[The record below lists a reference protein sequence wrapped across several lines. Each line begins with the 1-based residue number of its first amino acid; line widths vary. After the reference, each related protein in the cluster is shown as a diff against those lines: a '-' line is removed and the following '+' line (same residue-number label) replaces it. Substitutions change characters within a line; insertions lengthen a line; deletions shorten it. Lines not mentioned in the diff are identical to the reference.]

1 MTAESTTGSDIF
13 EDRRLARNP
22 IAIVGMSGLFPKAT
36 SHREYWQNIVDGV
49 DCTEEVPASRWSL
62 DDYFDADR
70 TAPDKTYSRR
80 GAFLPDVDFD
90 PLEFGLPPNQL
101 EVTSTM
107 QTLSLG
113 VARDLLIDAGATG
126 SSWYDPVR
134 TGVVL
139 GTTGPV
145 PLMHPLAARLST
157 PILKEAARSC
167 GLSTEDVNAIAD
179 KFTAAFAPWE
189 ENSFPGLLANVVA
202 GRVANRFGLGGINCT
217 VDAACA
223 ASLAALRT
231 AVAELLDGR
240 ADTMITGGVDTE
252 NSIFIYMCFSKVGA
266 LSPTGQISPFSAQ
279 ADGTLLGEGIS
290 MVALR
295 RLSDAQR
302 DGNRIYAVIR
312 GLGSSSDGR
321 SKSIYAPRAEG
332 QRIALDR
339 AYADAECSP
348 ASVELFEAHATG
360 TAVGDRTEI
369 EALGG
374 LLRDAGDE
382 TSYAAVGSVKSQ
394 IGHTKGAAGTASLM
408 KLALGLYHKVLP
420 GTINVDAPNSGID
433 SDAALY
439 VNTATRPWIRD
450 PQRPV
455 RRAAV
460 SAMGFGGTNF
470 HVVLEESD
478 APRAD
483 VRPLHCV
490 PRVHVWHAADVDSLI
505 EAVRAGESVDGGDI
519 PDDHARLGFVAV
531 DDEDEAQ
538 LRELGVAQL
547 TRNRESEQW
556 SHPEGL
562 FFRAAA
568 LPQIKVG
575 ALFSG
580 QGSQYVDMGTDALLN
595 TPPVAEAFDLAN
607 VAFTDAT
614 ERLGRIVFPPPVFD
628 NETRE
633 RHDATLRR
641 TEFAQP
647 AIGALSVGQYQFFRE
662 LGFEADAL
670 AGHSFGELTALWASG
685 ALETGDYFT
694 LARARGAAMAPTS
707 DGDNG
712 TMLAVAADRDVVD
725 SIVQDIDDVWICN
738 HNAPDQVVVGGGRV
752 AIDAVIA
759 SAAERGVATRELP
772 VSAAFH
778 TPYVAH
784 AVDAF
789 APAVDAVG
797 VGAPSIPVYANS
809 PDRQY
814 GSDAAENAAMLVEQ
828 LLKPVE
834 FVASLEAMHA
844 DGCTVF
850 VEFGPKKVLTS
861 LVHRTLGDDVVAIA
875 TDIGPLGNSDLS
887 LKRAA
892 AQLIVLGVTLNQV
905 NRYASTPPPPRTG
918 SGMTVALSAPEYVPP
933 TRRAAYADALAD
945 GYRVSALTPAHT
957 PAAASTP
964 STAPAPAPVQP
975 TPAPQAT
982 RPSET
987 TVPLNDPRPA
997 TNESSPLSAHLD
1009 THDRYL
1015 DGQLELARH
1024 LAEALSTDRI
1034 DDGLI
1039 RAIEAV
1045 KDHGVAISHSH
1056 TRATEVMGRIAEL
1069 EIAGGIS
1076 DSVPFRHAISTP
1088 SIPVAAQQNTQEAA
1102 PAAIAPASPA
1112 VPVPTASIAAAQEPA
1127 AQIPTVVSVSEEAA
1141 GVSADQLRSALLEV
1155 VADKTGYPVEMV
1167 DPSMDLEADLGV
1179 DSIKRV
1185 QVLGA
1190 VQERFP
1196 SLPSLGP
1203 EQLGT
1208 LRTLDQIVELLAAG
1222 SDVHPKAEAAAT
1234 SPRHT
1239 VELAALPPV
1248 DRIEG
1253 LFVTGA
1259 TAVVLDLTDDGADA
1273 AGLTSGLRARGWS
1286 VEHVPLIGTANDIER
1301 TVAGVFDA
1309 DVTLALVVAGTS
1321 SEWSVASHRL
1331 SATLLAAKY
1340 AYSSLE
1346 RSGGLR
1352 SALVTLTRLD
1362 GALGFAG
1369 TVDPVCALIGGVGGV
1384 VKTVAAERLGLFC
1397 RSIDVHPAVSAD
1409 TLVETLL
1416 IEVSDAA
1423 ADTLEVGI
1431 DDNGDRWTIVPSLHG
1446 ASSTH
1451 TVVDP
1456 AATMSVTELTESDV
1470 VLVTGGARGVTAL
1483 CARELGRHT
1492 AARFVLLGR
1501 TDPEPEPD
1509 WAHGVND
1516 AGLQSAALT
1525 AMAGSGATPR
1535 DVGRACAAVRAGR
1548 EIAEN
1553 LDELGDRAQYIA
1565 VDVTDVD
1572 AVRAALRPLA
1582 SKITVVV
1589 HGAGVLADS
1598 AIGAKTVADISRV
1611 LDPKI
1616 AGLGAVLAALE
1627 TNDDPSPLRRIV
1639 LFTSVAGL
1647 YGNSGQSDYAAA
1659 NEALTRFAAAHVSSR
1674 PDLHVTAIDWGA
1686 WDGGMVTAELREHFI
1701 GRGVTLLDPGV
1712 GARAF
1717 AEQFTPDR
1725 RDDVV
1730 VLVGEAASL
1739 TEGSPTLGEPFV
1751 ATRRLVQLETNP
1763 LVQAHRIG
1771 AHPVLPATFGLG
1783 AMINVVERA
1792 YPGRTVT
1799 GVRDFHVHKGIV
1811 FDHPIESIDIRVAP
1825 DDDRTV
1831 RVFVTGGDKAKTVS
1845 HYVATMDLDAHPAQA
1860 PRLHAPR
1867 FGTGVPAD
1875 ELYRDARQFHAPLL
1889 HGMRR
1894 VLADSDTELV
1904 LECELGGEPLELG
1917 AYAGVLHNPVLAD
1930 VILQGPPVLG
1940 HRLLNSAC
1948 LPLGIGRIDY
1958 YAALPLG
1965 EPWAVVVDN
1974 PRAGSTDVTID
1985 ATAIGADGVVLQKF
1999 SDVTVVTTPDLSDM
2013 FRESVRQWSQS

>member
-408 KLALGLYHKVLP
+408 KLALSLYHKVLP
-420 GTINVDAPNSGID
+420 GTINVDAPNSGIG

-505 EAVRAGESVDGGDI
+505 EAVRSGESVDGGEI
-519 PDDHARLGFVAV
+519 PSDHARLGFVAV
-531 DDEDEAQ
+531 DDEAQ

-547 TRNRESEQW
+547 IRNRESEQW

-568 LPQIKVG
+568 LPRIKVG

-607 VAFTDAT
+607 VAFADAT

-707 DGDNG
+707 DEDNG

-759 SAAERGVATRELP
+759 YAAERGVATRELP

-797 VGAPSIPVYANS
+797 VGTPSIPVYANS

-814 GSDAAENAAMLVEQ
+814 GSDTAENAAMLVEQ

-844 DGCTVF
+844 NGCTVF

-875 TDIGPLGNSDLS
+875 TDIGPLGNSDLA

-892 AQLIVLGVTLNQV
+892 AQLIVLGVTLNHA
-905 NRYASTPPPPRTG
+905 NRYSSTPPAPHTG

-945 GYRVSALTPAHT
+945 GYRVAALTPT
-957 PAAASTP
+957 VAAATTSTVP
-964 STAPAPAPVQP
+964 APAPPVQP

-987 TVPLNDPRPA
+987 TVPSNDPRPA
-997 TNESSPLSAHLD
+997 TNESSPLAAHLD

-1056 TRATEVMGRIAEL
+1056 TRATEVLGRIAEL

-1076 DSVPFRHAISTP
+1076 DPAPFRHATSTA
-1088 SIPVAAQQNTQEAA
+1088 SIPIVAQHNTQEAA

-1112 VPVPTASIAAAQEPA
+1112 VPVPTVSIAAAQEPA

-1141 GVSADQLRSALLEV
+1141 GVSADQLRKALLEV

-1259 TAVVLDLTDDGADA
+1259 TAVILDLTDDGTDA
-1273 AGLTSGLRARGWS
+1273 ASLTSELSERGWS
-1286 VEHVPLIGTANDIER
+1286 VDHVPLTGTANDIER

-1309 DVTLALVVAGTS
+1309 DVTLAVVVAGAS

-1331 SATLLAAKY
+1331 SAALLAAKY
-1340 AYSSLE
+1340 AYASLE

-1352 SALVTLTRLD
+1352 SAFVTLTRLD

-1369 TVDPVCALIGGVGGV
+1369 SVDPVCALIGGVGGI
-1384 VKTVAAERLGLFC
+1384 VKTLAAERLGLFC
-1397 RSIDVHPAVSAD
+1397 RNIDVHPAVGADALVD
-1409 TLVETLL
+1409 TLLVE
-1416 IEVSDAA
+1416 ISDAA
-1423 ADTLEVGI
+1423 IDTLEVAI
-1431 DDNGDRWTIVPSLHG
+1431 DDNGDRWTLVPSLHG
-1446 ASSTH
+1446 ASSY

-1456 AATMSVTELTESDV
+1456 AAIMSATELTESDV

-1501 TDPEPEPD
+1501 TDPDPEPD

-1525 AMAGSGATPR
+1525 VMGKSGATPR
-1535 DVGRACAAVRAGR
+1535 DIGRACAAVRAGR
-1548 EIAEN
+1548 EIAES
-1553 LDELGDRAQYIA
+1553 LKDLGDRAQYIA

-1572 AVRAALRPLA
+1572 AVGAALSSLA
-1582 SKITVVV
+1582 SEVTVVV

-1598 AIGAKTVADISRV
+1598 AIGAKTVAEISRV

-1616 AGLGAVLAALE
+1616 TGLGAVLAALD
-1627 TNDDPSPLRRIV
+1627 TSQGPLRRIV

-1659 NEALTRFAAAHVSSR
+1659 NEALARFAAAHVSSR

-1686 WDGGMVTAELREHFI
+1686 WDGGMVTAELRAHFL
-1701 GRGVTLLDPGV
+1701 GRGVTLLDPSV

-1751 ATRRLVQLETNP
+1751 ATRRLAQLETNP

-1771 AHPVLPATFGLG
+1771 AYPVLPATFGLG

-1799 GVRDFHVHKGIV
+1799 TVRDFHVHKGIV
-1811 FDHPIESIDIRVAP
+1811 FDHPIESIEIRVAP

-1831 RVFVTGGDKAKTVS
+1831 RVFVTGGDKAKTIS
-1845 HYVATMDLDAHPAQA
+1845 HYVATMDLDGLPVQA
-1860 PRLHAPR
+1860 PRLRAPR
-1867 FGTGVPAD
+1867 FGAGVPAD

-1917 AYAGVLHNPVLAD
+1917 AYAGALHNPVLAD

-1958 YAALPLG
+1958 YAPLPLG

-1974 PRAGSTDVTID
+1974 PRTGTTDVTID
-1985 ATAIGADGVVLQKF
+1985 ATAIGADGIVLQKF